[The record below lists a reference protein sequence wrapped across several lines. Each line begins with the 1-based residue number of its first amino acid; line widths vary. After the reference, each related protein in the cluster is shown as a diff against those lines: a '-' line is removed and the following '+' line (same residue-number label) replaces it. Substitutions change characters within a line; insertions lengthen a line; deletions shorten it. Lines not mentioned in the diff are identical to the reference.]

1 MNFQLSRNKTKRK
14 KERLKNSVG
23 TQRRRWRKWM
33 GRGVG
38 FGKVG
43 GEDVTSKINDFHHW
57 KSQTMAGADCNWN
70 ETC

>member
-1 MNFQLSRNKTKRK
+1 MNK
-14 KERLKNSVG
+14 KKNTFTTVL
-23 TQRRRWRKWM
+23 TRRDANEESIW
-33 GRGVG
+33 GGGLG

>member
-1 MNFQLSRNKTKRK
+1 MT
-14 KERLKNSVG
+14 
-23 TQRRRWRKWM
+23 RRDANEESIW
-33 GRGVG
+33 GRGMG

>member
-1 MNFQLSRNKTKRK
+1 M
-14 KERLKNSVG
+14 
-23 TQRRRWRKWM
+23 
-33 GRGVG
+33 G